1 MSQNLLKTRLKVV
14 KAEVDI
20 LISSLFLQNLLEMQ
34 NFFANCK
41 ISMFALNFCE
51 IACLQKNAKYKMQNI
66 FFVSVEISIQLL
78 NFRAFKTR
86 HENELEQIEE
96 HILQVDD
103 QINKKV
109 F

>member
-1 MSQNLLKTRLKVV
+1 LKTRLKVV

-51 IACLQKNAKYKMQNI
+51 IACLQKNAQYKMQNNI
-66 FFVSVEISIQLL
+66 LHLASCQDDKFCKKLQDANP
-78 NFRAFKTR
+78 NFAP
-86 HENELEQIEE
+86 
-96 HILQVDD
+96 
-103 QINKKV
+103 
-109 F
+109 